1 MNKIYI
7 ASDHA
12 GFEMKESIKQVMNY
26 LNFIDLGTKSTD
38 SVDYPDYAYAL
49 SNEVIKDKDS
59 IGILICGTGV
69 GMCIAANK
77 ISGIRCANVTSPTFA
92 ELAKKHNN
100 ANIISLSARYVSVDE
115 NVKIIKTFLS
125 STFEE
130 RHLERI
136 NKLNIK

>member
-12 GFEMKESIKQVMNY
+12 GFEMKESIKQIMN
-26 LNFIDLGTKSTD
+26 NISFEDLGTNSSD

-49 SNEVIKDKDS
+49 SNEVKKDKDS

-69 GMCIAANK
+69 GMCMAANK
-77 ISGIRCANVTSPTFA
+77 VSGIRCANVTSSTFA
-92 ELAKKHNN
+92 ELAKQHNN
-100 ANIISLSARYVSVDE
+100 ANVISLSARYISVEE
-115 NVKIIKTFLS
+115 NVKIIKSFLA

-130 RHLERI
+130 RHLRRI

>member
-12 GFEMKESIKQVMNY
+12 GFEMKESIKKEMNN
-26 LNFIDLGTKSTD
+26 LSFIDLGTNSSE

-49 SNEVIKDKDS
+49 SNEVKKDKNS
-59 IGILICGTGV
+59 VGILICGTGI

-77 ISGIRCANVTSPTFA
+77 VSGIICANVTSPKFA
-92 ELAKKHNN
+92 ELAKQHNN
-100 ANIISLSARYVSVDE
+100 ANVIALSSRYVSVEE
-115 NVKIIKTFLS
+115 NIEIINAFLS

-130 RHLERI
+130 RHLKRI
-136 NKLNIK
+136 EKLNIK